1 MSEMKR
7 LWLEKNEREF
17 NEKELKRYEEFATEI
32 LAKIHQLQ
40 QERAS
45 LGELVE
51 SLYAQIRS
59 MEANAEA
66 AKGEVVALLRD
77 IQRDS
82 V

>member
-7 LWLEKNEREF
+7 LWLEKNERDFQER
-17 NEKELKRYEEFATEI
+17 EMKRFEEFTTEI

-59 MEANAEA
+59 MESNANA
-66 AKGEVVALLRD
+66 AKGEVIAGL
-77 IQRDS
+77 RDS

>member
-17 NEKELKRYEEFATEI
+17 NEKELRRYEEFATEI
-32 LAKIHQLQ
+32 LAKIHHLQ
-40 QERAS
+40 QEKAA
-45 LGELVE
+45 LAELIE

-59 MEANAEA
+59 MESNANA
-66 AKGEVVALLRD
+66 AKGEVIAGL
-77 IQRDS
+77 RDS

>member
-7 LWLEKNEREF
+7 LWLEKNERDFQER
-17 NEKELKRYEEFATEI
+17 EMKRYEEYTIEI
-32 LAKIHQLQ
+32 LDKIHQLQ

-59 MEANAEA
+59 MESNANA
-66 AKGEVVALLRD
+66 AKGEVIAGL
-77 IQRDS
+77 RDS